1 MLVLDRQHY
10 DKDKALHAKSLLR
23 SPCAGANFSYYL
35 DCQHPAIHATRHWWG
50 HAFFI
55 RLYMYFNEQG
65 WWGVLQRRGGRPSPL
80 PLIHH
85 VLRNLSVN
93 HSKVSSRLS
102 LAVSSNIN
110 HAEIF
115 AYFREIIKR
124 RLQRGADDQSA
135 NQWTR
140 LNPNSDSVSQMAN

>member
-10 DKDKALHAKSLLR
+10 DRDMAPRR
-23 SPCAGANFSYYL
+23 SRCGCAHFSYYL
-35 DCQHPAIHATRHWWG
+35 DCQHQAIHSTRHWWG

-65 WWGVLQRRGGRPSPL
+65 WWGVLHRHEGKPSTL

-85 VLRNLSVN
+85 VAHNLSVS
-93 HSKVSSRLS
+93 HSKASKRLS
-102 LAVSSNIN
+102 LVVSSNIN

-115 AYFREIIKR
+115 AYFCEIIKR